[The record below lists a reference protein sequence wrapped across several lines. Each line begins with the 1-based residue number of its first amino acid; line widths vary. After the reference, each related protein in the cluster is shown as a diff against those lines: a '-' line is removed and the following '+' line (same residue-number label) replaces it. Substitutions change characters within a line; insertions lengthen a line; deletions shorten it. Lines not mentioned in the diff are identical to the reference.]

1 MLFKGTKTTKKGGK
15 LSMCAKE
22 QTPEIMNIEQ
32 SPSLKNWGEP
42 HTLPKENVYIQCG
55 WGHLLFGHT
64 FQSQD
69 DIVALMSKEEEG
81 SRDLAL
87 YIRDPQVV
95 LAKAPQDLFID
106 PSFTY
111 RLPLDKYEP
120 LKDKPEAFSIRQLD
134 HETDIEDINR
144 IYLSH
149 NMVPVDPDFL
159 KKPEEH
165 LAIKY
170 WVAVDNTTNDILGV
184 CLGIDHKQAF
194 DDPENGS
201 SLWSLAVD
209 PQAKHPRVGL
219 QMVQNLAEFYK
230 TEGRSFLDLSVL
242 HSNTGAIAL
251 YKKLGFEQI
260 PVFCVKNKNAYNEN
274 LFLGPDLEKE
284 LNPYST
290 IIINEARRR
299 GIRID
304 ILDATDNYFKL
315 STGGRTV
322 TCRESLSA
330 MTSSIAMSRC
340 SDKRTT
346 VRLLRNAGLSVP
358 AQQVASTPANNMKFL
373 NEHEKLVVKP
383 ADGDYGLGL
392 SINVETRNELVNAI
406 DKAYEVS
413 HKVLLQEMVEGQHL
427 RIVIIDYEVVA
438 AAIRKPPI
446 IIGDGEHTILEL
458 IKKQSRRRA
467 QATQGESKI
476 IIDDELRHTINSAGY
491 SLDDI
496 LEKGTELQVKKGA
509 SLHQGGTL
517 HDVTE
522 ELHPKLA
529 EAAREAARTLH
540 IPVVGL
546 DFIVKSPTEPEYVI
560 IQANERP
567 GLANHEPQP
576 TAEKFIDF
584 LFPQSIGRANNY
596 GEVPEK
602 EPEEKR

>member
-1 MLFKGTKTTKKGGK
+1 M
-15 LSMCAKE
+15 SN
-22 QTPEIMNIEQ
+22 QTNSDIASLEQ

-42 HTLPKENVYIQCG
+42 HALPKENVYIQCG
-55 WGHLLFGHT
+55 WGHLIFGHT
-64 FQSQD
+64 FKCQD
-69 DIVALMSKEEEG
+69 EILDLMGQEEQG

-87 YIRDPQVV
+87 YIRDPQVI

-106 PSFTY
+106 PSYTY
-111 RLPLDKYEP
+111 RLTLDKYEP
-120 LKDKPEAFSIRQLD
+120 LKDKPETFHIRPLD
-134 HETDIEDINR
+134 VKKDVEHINR

-149 NMVPVDPDFL
+149 NMVSVDPDFL
-159 KKPEEH
+159 TEEYEGGP
-165 LAIKY
+165 LQY
-170 WVAVDNTTNDILGV
+170 WVAVDNDTDDVIGV
-184 CLGIDHKQAF
+184 CMGVDHKKAF

-209 PQAKHPRVGL
+209 PQAQRPRVGL
-219 QMVQNLAEFYK
+219 QMVQNMAEFYK
-230 TEGRSFLDLSVL
+230 EQGRSFMDLSVL
-242 HSNTGAIAL
+242 HSNEGAIAL

-274 LFLGPDLEKE
+274 LFLGPE
-284 LNPYST
+284 LQRGLNAYST

-299 GIRID
+299 GIRVE
-304 ILDATDNYFKL
+304 ILDAKDNYFKL
-315 STGGRTV
+315 STGGRNI

-346 VRLLRNAGLSVP
+346 VRLLREAGLNVP
-358 AQQVASTPANNMKFL
+358 AQQVVTTPARNMEFL
-373 NEHEKLVVKP
+373 KKHKSIVVKP

-392 SINVETRNELVNAI
+392 SLNVSTDNELVSAI
-406 DKAYEVS
+406 DKARKVS
-413 HKVLLQEMVEGQHL
+413 HKVVLQEMIDGQHL

-446 IIGDGEHTILEL
+446 IVGDGEHTIIEL
-458 IKKQSRRRA
+458 IKKQSRRRE

-476 IIDDELRHTINSAGY
+476 KIDDELRHTINSAGY
-491 SLDDI
+491 SLDDV
-496 LEKGTELQVKKGA
+496 LGKDVELKVKEGA

-517 HDVTE
+517 HDVTD
-522 ELHPKLA
+522 ELHPDLA
-529 EAAREAARTLH
+529 EAAREAARVLH
-540 IPVVGL
+540 IPVVGIDL
-546 DFIVKSPTEPEYVI
+546 MVKSPSKPDYAI

-584 LFPQSIGRANNY
+584 LFPQSIGRANND
-596 GEVPEK
+596 GEVPA
-602 EPEEKR
+602 EEKKN